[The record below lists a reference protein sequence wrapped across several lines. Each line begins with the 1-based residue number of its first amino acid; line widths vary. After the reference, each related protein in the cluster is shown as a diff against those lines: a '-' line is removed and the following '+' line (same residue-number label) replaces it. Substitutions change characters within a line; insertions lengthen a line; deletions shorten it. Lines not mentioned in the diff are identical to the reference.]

1 MDDTFYENVE
11 DKPSHTIYEGDN
23 MIYIRNNIFI
33 FEKKSKRKDSKI

>member
-23 MIYIRNNIFI
+23 MIYIRNNINLHSLSI
-33 FEKKSKRKDSKI
+33 S